1 MIGNVFTVISHKFW
15 IILPKLMFGK
25 IFFRKMLKYARLFRK
40 MSINASG
47 MYFTHKG
54 RHFLKP
60 VCLTFIY
67 ENSIAQFS
75 LGPFV
80 STVVGIRKFKT
91 IITNVLPFKEQ
102 YKVTH
107 INSFTSSM
115 VCKSLQACRY
125 IIPVDFRAEMR
136 RVSLI
141 QVMKVKAQI
150 KMQRDTGSIQASL
163 CKAQGLLKTTY
174 DFQRL
179 LA

>member
-1 MIGNVFTVISHKFW
+1 MPECAG
-15 IILPKLMFGK
+15 
-25 IFFRKMLKYARLFRK
+25 LFRK
-40 MSINASG
+40 MPINASG
-47 MYFTHKG
+47 MYFTHKS
-54 RHFLKP
+54 RQFLNP

-75 LGPFV
+75 FGPFV

-91 IITNVLPFKEQ
+91 IIINVVPFKEQ

-150 KMQRDTGSIQASL
+150 KMQRDTGFIQASWY
-163 CKAQGLLKTTY
+163 KTQGLLKDSLMIFKDYLLRTT
-174 DFQRL
+174 RL
-179 LA
+179 